1 MKFSFFSFS
10 CGFTLR
16 RNSSREALWPGN
28 AGSYISPEIPSFQ
41 PRESGK
47 GDACSRGQGIH
58 IFPIPAFPWRDSARG
73 SMPWLVN
80 IDPANSP
87 WTGFACDPQL
97 QGLPA
102 GPPSIGARVHLEA
115 LPHAVPGLG
124 LRCQGRGP
132 REGLVLVSARGH
144 LCLDTHS
151 SRQSRPRVPTWRW
164 APACAPPALLSLC
177 LSVLALCPPFLS
189 SSG

>member
-1 MKFSFFSFS
+1 MCFPL
-10 CGFTLR
+10 G

-80 IDPANSP
+80 IDPANPP

-124 LRCQGRGP
+124 LRGQGRGP
-132 REGLVLVSARGH
+132 REGLVLVTSALTPIPVVSRG
-144 LCLDTHS
+144 LAFPPGAGPLLVPPRHS
-151 SRQSRPRVPTWRW
+151 CP
-164 APACAPPALLSLC
+164 
-177 LSVLALCPPFLS
+177 SVCPC
-189 SSG
+189 